1 MKKLSILLLCIVT
14 LAATSCNSL
23 QKAASS
29 NSAAAASG
37 QLCGNAVKGL
47 YQSYK
52 NDGKLDVTSG
62 SNLTNALSLATAYSQ
77 LKDHKNDKSYR
88 KAFASG
94 LVVSSAGL
102 ITDRNSISFINQ
114 LLSSAALSGLNR
126 NNIVSKGAATATSIV
141 NLLSII
147 KQ

>member
-1 MKKLSILLLCIVT
+1 MDLFFIARRIF
-14 LAATSCNSL
+14 
-23 QKAASS
+23 
-29 NSAAAASG
+29 
-37 QLCGNAVKGL
+37 
-47 YQSYK
+47 
-52 NDGKLDVTSG
+52 
-62 SNLTNALSLATAYSQ
+62 
-77 LKDHKNDKSYR
+77 KSYR